1 MTKMSHLIC
10 GAALALCLSG
20 CSTFGLG
27 SPFDLGSTPSD
38 ALQSEVAALSAPAS
52 WVLGQQADGELAQR
66 WADVVSDPL
75 LSLIHISE
83 PTRPY

>member
-1 MTKMSHLIC
+1 MTKISNLIC
-10 GAALALCLSG
+10 GAALALSLSG

-27 SPFDLGSTPSD
+27 SPFDLGSAPSD
-38 ALQSEVAALSAPAS
+38 VLQSEVAALSAPAS

-75 LSLIHISE
+75 FCLLYTSPS
-83 PTRPY
+83 PRD